1 MILSS
6 HIRTLQ
12 MNLDSI
18 DLLEFAQTRKSFYSF
33 TAQPAADLRWMIMN
47 KNNTPTPKL
56 SL

>member
-47 KNNTPTPKL
+47 KNQI
-56 SL
+56 